1 MYLIRL
7 LCKLKWY
14 KADSTWQQRLGVA
27 VIFLRFLKVIAPDI
41 GAVAREQGA
50 HLLEWH
56 GTVVICGLRTVFS
69 SWTRWKI
76 TAPLSSAVGLEP
88 HDRTV
93 TSGMRVE
100 VMLRAG
106 SWLALTKILQN
117 FLNLSFLA
125 ALTLRSH
132 ILCALATRWTRA
144 TRPALQF
151 IWGINKAFHIKTPR
165 LWSLLLKHYVCYTD
179 KHKCILCVEQ

>member
-1 MYLIRL
+1 MIQSSQHLAAKVGSCCHIF
-7 LCKLKWY
+7 KVFK
-14 KADSTWQQRLGVA
+14 SNNTWHRSCSQRAGCPLT
-27 VIFLRFLKVIAPDI
+27 
-41 GAVAREQGA
+41 
-50 HLLEWH
+50 EWH
-56 GTVVICGLRTVFS
+56 GTVVICGLCTVFS
-69 SWTRWKI
+69 SWTCWKI
-76 TAPLSSAVGLEP
+76 TAPPSSAVGLEP

-125 ALTLRSH
+125 ALTLRSY

-151 IWGINKAFHIKTPR
+151 IWGINKVLRARDFG
-165 LWSLLLKHYVCYTD
+165 VCY
-179 KHKCILCVEQ
+179 